1 MVLPN
6 GVDGQLSSPP
16 EPYYGNVSTST
27 PPPPPAPPTV
37 PNAPTAVSA
46 VAGNASASV
55 SFTAPSNNGGS
66 AITSYTVTAT
76 DITNSVHGGQTQ
88 SGTASPIVITGLT
101 NGDSYTFTVTATNAV
116 GTSVASSPST
126 AVTPTAAP
134 VPPPPTPPTPPT
146 SAFGPNGIDGHLGLS
161 PEPYYGDLAASTY
174 PELAPAVVPPPGN
187 YSISIAGHNYT
198 ADTAFEPYRREAYRH
213 RSIPAQRDSLNFDN
227 SSGENVVNTAGL
239 WRRSGQN
246 WILGSGQKFFDWK
259 KASPDRFYTSKG
271 INPWTEFQISLLQ
284 DTTNSSFLGYTASGT
299 MVDVMSAGSYTYYM
313 ESGSLKFRNGTGTLQ
328 TVTNPTGVGTGTASY
343 LSMCH
348 NGSYAFFACG
358 TGGIYYSAFGTTTA
372 PTKYVDVN
380 GTYAGYGLVE
390 WVNDR
395 LWAGC
400 GGSSTAYAGPYL
412 IAMQPNHA
420 AGTAPGTNDVAT
432 PNISSASAGNVAS
445 TDGTGGLTANW
456 VWTGICQG
464 VSQVY
469 ASGYNL
475 INGQQSDGGVYR
487 TAIDTSSSPL
497 PSGYTYPI
505 RALPLAAGEYPTAL
519 FGYLNFIFVGTN
531 LGVRMCQ
538 TLSIYDPT
546 ATQTGDLKSGPIIP
560 GINQTVNLPVTG
572 FVAYKQYVW
581 FTWANYDSVSTGL
594 GRMDLTNFIEDLA
607 PAYASDLMVTGQ
619 GALMLDWDYTQ
630 NAPLICVTGSGGGVY
645 QQSANLVSSGTITSG
660 WMSWDIPENKTALY
674 TRITSPGLVGQVG
687 VSVSVDYGNST
698 YIGVFATNTPNT
710 TAPDA
715 VMPVPASGA
724 GLQGKL
730 FNYTLTLTPA
740 GNVSPVINRWQ
751 LDALPQVSSETNII
765 AVLQMYPEAVV
776 DGAQDYKN
784 GYAEYVYLDQ
794 IRRTQQIV
802 WYVEGPLSAQVLIE
816 SIDWLPE
823 KPRGDYIKGFHALLV
838 VTMKT
843 INGFS
848 TPAPAT

>member
-1 MVLPN
+1 MSTASVLPYR
-6 GVDGQLSSPP
+6 GLSNVLGSSGEYKLPP
-16 EPYYGNVSTST
+16 EPYYANQQYPDYPYPSNAQV
-27 PPPPPAPPTV
+27 PPT
-37 PNAPTAVSA
+37 
-46 VAGNASASV
+46 
-55 SFTAPSNNGGS
+55 
-66 AITSYTVTAT
+66 
-76 DITNSVHGGQTQ
+76 
-88 SGTASPIVITGLT
+88 
-101 NGDSYTFTVTATNAV
+101 
-116 GTSVASSPST
+116 
-126 AVTPTAAP
+126 
-134 VPPPPTPPTPPT
+134 
-146 SAFGPNGIDGHLGLS
+146 
-161 PEPYYGDLAASTY
+161 
-174 PELAPAVVPPPGN
+174 GN

-198 ADTAFEPYRREAYRH
+198 ADTSFEPYRREAFRH

-246 WILGSGQKFFDWK
+246 WQKGSGQKFFDSK
-259 KASPDRFYTSKG
+259 TAEPNRFYRSKG
-271 INPWTEFQISLLQ
+271 INPWVEGQITLLNGTTQTGSL
-284 DTTNSSFLGYTASGT
+284 SYTASGT
-299 MVDVMSAGSYTYYM
+299 MVDVMTAGAYTYYL
-313 ESGSLKFRNGTGTLQ
+313 ESGSLKFRNGTGFLQ
-328 TVTNPTGVGTGTASY
+328 TVTNPSGVGTGTASY

-358 TGGIYYSAFGTTTA
+358 TGGIYYSALGTTIA

-412 IAMQPNHA
+412 IAMQPNHT

-519 FGYLNFIFVGTN
+519 FGYLNFVFVGTN

-645 QQSANLVSSGTITSG
+645 QQSAGLVPSAIIESG
-660 WMSWDIPENKTALY
+660 WMSWDIPETKTALF
-674 TRITSPGLVGQVG
+674 THITAPNLNGAATA
-687 VSVSVDYGNST
+687 SVTLQSDFNT
-698 YIGVFATNTPNT
+698 TTNIGTFGANTGIFNTNTGNVLPTNT
-710 TAPDA
+710 
-715 VMPVPASGA
+715 MPVPSTGA
-724 GLQGKL
+724 GIPGKV
-730 FNYTLTLTPA
+730 FNYILTITPN
-740 GNVSPVINRWQ
+740 GNVSPVITRWQ

-765 AVLQMYPEAVV
+765 AVVQLYSEAVV

-802 WYVEGPLSAQVLIE
+802 WYVEGPLSAQVVIDSL
-816 SIDWLPE
+816 DWLPE
-823 KPRGDYIKGFHALLV
+823 KPRGDYIKGFHALLI

-848 TPAPAT
+848 TPAPAPQ

>member
-1 MVLPN
+1 MSTASKLPYRGLSNVL
-6 GVDGQLSSPP
+6 GSSSEYGLPP
-16 EPYYGNVSTST
+16 EPYYANQQYPDYPYPSNAQV
-27 PPPPPAPPTV
+27 PPT
-37 PNAPTAVSA
+37 
-46 VAGNASASV
+46 
-55 SFTAPSNNGGS
+55 
-66 AITSYTVTAT
+66 
-76 DITNSVHGGQTQ
+76 
-88 SGTASPIVITGLT
+88 
-101 NGDSYTFTVTATNAV
+101 
-116 GTSVASSPST
+116 
-126 AVTPTAAP
+126 
-134 VPPPPTPPTPPT
+134 
-146 SAFGPNGIDGHLGLS
+146 
-161 PEPYYGDLAASTY
+161 
-174 PELAPAVVPPPGN
+174 GN

-198 ADTAFEPYRREAYRH
+198 ADTSFEPYRREAFRH
-213 RSIPAQRDSLNFDN
+213 RSIPSQRDSLNFDN

-246 WILGSGQKFFDWK
+246 WRMGSGQKFFDSK
-259 KASPDRFYTSKG
+259 TAEPNRFYQSKG
-271 INPWTEFQISLLQ
+271 INPWTEFQITLLN
-284 DTTNSSFLGYTASGT
+284 DTTNSGSLGYTASGT
-299 MVDVMSAGSYTYYM
+299 MVDVMTAGSYTYYM
-313 ESGSLKFRNGTGTLQ
+313 ESGSIKFRNGTGSLQ
-328 TVTNPTGVGTGTASY
+328 TVSNPTGVGTGTASY

-412 IAMQPNHA
+412 IVMQPNHT

-487 TAIDTSSSPL
+487 TAIDTSTPPL

-519 FGYLNFIFVGTN
+519 FGNLNFVFVGTN

-546 ATQTGDLKSGPIIP
+546 AMATGDLKSGPIVP

-572 FVAYKQYVW
+572 FAAYKQYVW
-581 FTWANYDSVSTGL
+581 FTWANYDSTSTGL

-645 QQSANLVSSGTITSG
+645 QQSAGLVPSAIIESG
-660 WMSWDIPENKTALY
+660 WMSWDIPETKTALF
-674 TRITSPGLVGQVG
+674 TQITAPNLNGAATA
-687 VSVSVDYGNST
+687 SVTLQSDFNTTTNIGTFGANTGN
-698 YIGVFATNTPNT
+698 VLPTNT
-710 TAPDA
+710 
-715 VMPVPASGA
+715 MPVPSTGT
-724 GLQGKL
+724 GIPGKM
-730 FNYTLTLTPA
+730 FNYILTITPN
-740 GNVSPVINRWQ
+740 GNVSPVITRWQ
-751 LDALPQVSSETNII
+751 LDAVPQVSSETNIL
-765 AVLQMYPEAVV
+765 AVVQLYSETVV

-784 GYAEYVYLDQ
+784 GYGEYVYLDQ
-794 IRRTQQIV
+794 IRRQQQIV
-802 WYVEGPLSAQVLIE
+802 WYVEGPLSARVVIDSL
-816 SIDWLPE
+816 DWLPE
-823 KPRGDYIKGFHALLV
+823 KPRGDYIKGFHALLI

-848 TPAPAT
+848 TPAPVPQ